1 MQSSPEPHTW
11 MRELADVRLQAARL
25 DDETQPSVRETLRIS
40 RRALEL
46 VDAIRRYA
54 ASAHQRCVALE
65 QALAASERR
74 AETVFDML
82 PVAVISTNTHG
93 AILHANRAACTL
105 LARGKPVLQ
114 RHPFLHFAEDREA
127 FAAIL
132 AQLPAATGPIAATVR
147 LRPCNRAPVDVAV
160 TIVRDT
166 ADGSRWHWV
175 LQPTSA

>member
-1 MQSSPEPHTW
+1 MHLPAEPHTW

-25 DDETQPSVRETLRIS
+25 DDEAQPSVRETLRIS

-65 QALAASERR
+65 QALAASEQR
-74 AETVFDML
+74 AEAVFDML
-82 PVAVISTNTHG
+82 PIAVVSTNTQG

-105 LARGKPVLQ
+105 LARGKPALV
-114 RHPFLHFAEDREA
+114 RHPLLHHAEDREA
-127 FAAIL
+127 FAALIGR
-132 AQLPAATGPIAATVR
+132 LPAATAPIAATVR
-147 LRPCNRAPVDVAV
+147 IRPCNRAPIDVAM

-166 ADGSRWHWV
+166 ADGSRFHWF
-175 LQPTSA
+175 LQPASA